1 MSDNHQHHN
10 QSTANHILKSRNNS
24 NSHTDTDTKTTYSYQ
39 ALLSELSQFSHSS
52 VTSEHLSLISGYLHV
67 ATLKKLIADL
77 LKDDILLEK
86 IANRSYTHALGFD
99 KIVLMDLSKD
109 IHSYNHHV
117 NKDGDN
123 IKPWKTQ
130 LRLHIW
136 NPQKTGGLPIVESL
150 HEHSFDFIST
160 IITGHLENQQ
170 FDFNQLTSDQHDL
183 LNRFKA
189 ALASL
194 DSHHRQWINEQVEII
209 EAIKLKTLGSEQM
222 QKLDMLKDLNLVR
235 VAQMTNLS
243 HEDIWNLTALEGHYV
258 SDRVTGEKKSYK
270 HILQDYVSITPHAVM
285 QLDKGDYYYHPYT
298 LPHRLYYDNKIL
310 NSTLLLTTPV
320 INNPDG
326 GSLQRPSYVE
336 HSEQHYDKIS
346 FSVESFRRTLEEYL
360 DYLNINV

>member
-1 MSDNHQHHN
+1 MMSQDKSSHLNHVLFANTKGSNSMNVDTMVDTINPHKTVYSYHALLEQV
-10 QSTANHILKSRNNS
+10 ANH
-24 NSHTDTDTKTTYSYQ
+24 
-39 ALLSELSQFSHSS
+39 FSHASI
-52 VTSEHLSLISGYLHV
+52 TSEHLGKVSEWLHP
-67 ATLKKLIADL
+67 ATLKSLIVDI
-77 LKDDILLEK
+77 LKDEELLER
-86 IANRSYTHALGFD
+86 IAHRSYTHALGFD
-99 KIVLMDLSKD
+99 KIVLMDLSRDVALHKE
-109 IHSYNHHV
+109 
-117 NKDGDN
+117 NKA
-123 IKPWKTQ
+123 WKTQ

-170 FDFNQLTSDQHDL
+170 FNFDELSEEQHDL

-194 DSHHRQWINEQVEII
+194 DSHHRQWINGQIEII

-222 QKLDMLKDLNLVR
+222 QKLNMLKDLNLGR

-258 SDRVTGEKKSYK
+258 SDRLAGEKKAYK
-270 HILQDYVSITPHAVM
+270 HVLKDYVSITPHAVM

-320 INNPDG
+320 ADNPDG

-346 FSVESFRRTLEEYL
+346 FTVESFRRTLEEYL
-360 DYLNINV
+360 DYLTVNG